1 MSGIWANRLRR
12 AIRRPPTELFYHGV
26 LEFKALKD
34 RFRTSPISTSPE
46 ETLPRIFGV
55 KNITELW
62 NQIVAQPFFLQTK
75 LEKPSI
81 FKEQLKA
88 EVARITQAS
97 DAAMDFRS
105 DFLGSGE
112 ISHKANLN
120 WHLDFKNNVVWPLE
134 FFRDIDVL
142 DRGRKSDIKIPW
154 ELSRLQWLTP
164 VAQCYMLN
172 GDERCA
178 QFVKDVL
185 VNWIDANPY
194 GRGPNW
200 AVTMEAAMRIYTWT
214 WLFHIFHAS
223 KAWSEPSYKS
233 KLLGALYEH
242 EIGRAH
248 V

>member
-1 MSGIWANRLRR
+1 M
-12 AIRRPPTELFYHGV
+12 
-26 LEFKALKD
+26 D
-34 RFRTSPISTSPE
+34 
-46 ETLPRIFGV
+46 
-55 KNITELW
+55 
-62 NQIVAQPFFLQTK
+62 
-75 LEKPSI
+75 
-81 FKEQLKA
+81 
-88 EVARITQAS
+88 RITRAS
-97 DAAMDFRS
+97 DEAMAFIS
-105 DFLGSGE
+105 DFLGSGKT
-112 ISHKANLN
+112 SHKANLN
-120 WHLDFKNNVVWPLE
+120 WHLDSKNNVVWPLD

-142 DRGRKSDIKIPW
+142 DKGRKSDIKMPW

-172 GDERCA
+172 GDERYA

-242 EIGRAH
+242 GVFCNRYLEKVGHNGNHLIADAGALVLLGEFFPFGNETSNWCERGWSILVSEIFRQVLNDGTDFEGSTSYHRMVAELFLWPALYRR
-248 V
+248 VKGKGNT